1 MGANIAAVVMLGLY
15 LGVAIADW
23 KLTRMWHRLKDEA
36 IETQQDTT
44 RLNAKYERLVV
55 RNKQNFDNAYEALK
69 LNVRAAEVLAKMKDG
84 WVTADNDGKD
94 AIRDE
99 YEVIRQEAID
109 FAARLMVEELEDEL
123 RDEGSTT

>member
-23 KLTRMWHRLKDEA
+23 KLTRMWHRLKDET
-36 IETQQDTT
+36 IGIQQDTS

-94 AIRDE
+94 AIREE
-99 YEVIRQEAID
+99 YEQIQSDAID
-109 FAARLMVEELEDEL
+109 FAARLAVEELEDGL

>member
-1 MGANIAAVVMLGLY
+1 MASPQGRS
-15 LGVAIADW
+15 DRDP
-23 KLTRMWHRLKDEA
+23 T
-36 IETQQDTT
+36 DTT

-84 WVTADNDGKD
+84 WVTVDNDGKD